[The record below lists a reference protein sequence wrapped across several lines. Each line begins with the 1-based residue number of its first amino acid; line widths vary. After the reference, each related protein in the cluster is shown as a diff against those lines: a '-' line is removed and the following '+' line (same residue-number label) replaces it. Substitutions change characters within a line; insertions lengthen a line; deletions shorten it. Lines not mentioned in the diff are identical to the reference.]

1 LTLFPKAKR
10 YTSGEKIDNITL
22 EIFELLFKS
31 GVVPKEHKLEILQTV
46 SAKLDLLKILV
57 RLAKDQRSLSTK
69 AYLDL
74 QANLQELGKMTG
86 GWLKYLN
93 NS

>member
-1 LTLFPKAKR
+1 M
-10 YTSGEKIDNITL
+10 GQKIDNISL

-31 GVVPKEHKLEILQTV
+31 NVTDKDQKLEILQNL
-46 SAKLDLLKILV
+46 SARLDLLKMLV
-57 RLAKDQRSLSTK
+57 RLAKDQKDLSIK

-74 QANLQELGKMTG
+74 QALLQEIGRMLG

>member
-1 LTLFPKAKR
+1 M
-10 YTSGEKIDNITL
+10 GQKIDNISL

-31 GVVPKEHKLEILQTV
+31 NVADKDQKLEILQNL
-46 SAKLDLLKILV
+46 SARLDLLKMLV
-57 RLAKDQRSLSTK
+57 RLAKDQKDLSIK

-74 QANLQELGKMTG
+74 QALLQEIGRMLG